1 MTLGGLRAVVWPL
14 LLWSVLQLVGCQGQ
28 AQVTNVS
35 VAQTAGSGSR
45 SRFLVRV
52 EVRSSEALAD
62 HNFVGAE
69 LTDWGPRL
77 MTALDRALIAE
88 TLPRTVMVQLTMYPD
103 RDATVELAASPVL
116 PRPLAQWLEQSFS
129 DSRPP
134 RTKLVSYTLRIV
146 AKVGAGAPDGESSCT
161 PKLLSAHE
169 QRLATLRAASLGE
182 RVRLLKEWSRHEVLP
197 VLSAV
202 MRSAEADFTGMRSVG
217 AMVQRS
223 DSSQPVAELLDK
235 NPQYWQAMLEM
246 APGNPLLLSSRLFL
260 YVARGELD
268 LTRLYLKPIYYFSK
282 SDNLAHDYL
291 EQLRDYVILFYESLD
306 ARIRVGVEL
315 HDQGRFD
322 DAMALY
328 DGILR
333 DYPCSALAIYER
345 WFAKNSRELRPAP
358 RSERL
363 TASSVSRGEA
373 TLDEW
378 EQVRTE
384 VFACNP
390 MFEIDAVSRGPQRR
404 QQMLRRLALRELWK
418 ERSVESLDYLRWADI
433 ALDLGE
439 YGLAAHLYYL
449 IGTGL
454 SAKAY
459 GDRNVLAHF
468 LFSVEQLG
476 VKAIKELFKGDHVRD
491 FSDIQKQ
498 SEGRLRGGPATR
510 PGV

>member
-1 MTLGGLRAVVWPL
+1 LGSALDDGARSGADGGDAASDGDGAADDVSRPRCHRRAGGKSGAASSARAAASAVVFRQ
-14 LLWSVLQLVGCQGQ
+14 SSAEDQAGQLH
-28 AQVTNVS
+28 
-35 VAQTAGSGSR
+35 
-45 SRFLVRV
+45 
-52 EVRSSEALAD
+52 LA
-62 HNFVGAE
+62 HCGE
-69 LTDWGPRL
+69 GRC
-77 MTALDRALIAE
+77 
-88 TLPRTVMVQLTMYPD
+88 
-103 RDATVELAASPVL
+103 
-116 PRPLAQWLEQSFS
+116 
-129 DSRPP
+129 
-134 RTKLVSYTLRIV
+134 
-146 AKVGAGAPDGESSCT
+146 GAPDGESSCT

-182 RVRLLKEWSRHEVLP
+182 RVRLLKEWSRQEVLP

-345 WFAKNSRELRPAP
+345 WFAKNSRELRPVP
-358 RSERL
+358 KSERL
-363 TASSVSRGEA
+363 TESSVS
-373 TLDEW
+373 
-378 EQVRTE
+378 
-384 VFACNP
+384 
-390 MFEIDAVSRGPQRR
+390 SRR
-404 QQMLRRLALRELWK
+404 
-418 ERSVESLDYLRWADI
+418 DYSR
-433 ALDLGE
+433 
-439 YGLAAHLYYL
+439 
-449 IGTGL
+449 
-454 SAKAY
+454 
-459 GDRNVLAHF
+459 
-468 LFSVEQLG
+468 
-476 VKAIKELFKGDHVRD
+476 
-491 FSDIQKQ
+491 
-498 SEGRLRGGPATR
+498 
-510 PGV
+510 